1 MTPFDPRLPL
11 IAAQAKVKTCHIF
24 HCWSAIRE
32 TGASFH
38 VAAFATFAGL
48 EERHVTAIM
57 EAMDANGVLPK
68 RRATIKPKAPIGD
81 NPLAHKVIAAWNDQ
95 KRLTASRGM
104 DEALQ
109 KHLDARIKAHG
120 DQSVFD
126 AIRRLGA
133 SDWHCGGNDRGWKAS
148 LSWMLSSSAKFL
160 VALELP
166 EPDTDKPAK
175 PLSADQMVR
184 AIEFNKS
191 QGYFDRAAKLQEQLD
206 VMENNVVPIDSFGL
220 RDKRTA

>member
-38 VAAFATFAGL
+38 IGAFATFAGL
-48 EERHVTAIM
+48 EERHVIAM
-57 EAMDANGVLPK
+57 MDAMDANNVLPK
-68 RRATIKPKAPIGD
+68 RRATVKPKTIGD
-81 NPLAHKVIAAWNDQ
+81 SPLAHKVIAAWNDQ

-120 DQSVFD
+120 EQSVFD

-160 VALELP
+160 AAMELP
-166 EPDTDKPAK
+166 EPQEAMQGKPMT
-175 PLSADQMVR
+175 PDDIRR
-184 AIEFNKS
+184 AIAFNQS
-191 QGYFDRAAKLQEQLD
+191 EGNQFRVAELQAMLEPD
-206 VMENNVVPIDSFGL
+206 NVVQL
-220 RDKRTA
+220 RA